1 MQIKEFSQPVTS
13 ARLNESMAKKFG
25 IRLDLEQFS
34 NVQLEDARNKLRTEI
49 SQFEMNESF
58 DSVYENS
65 QYQKKRMFLDVI
77 NQEML
82 EREEQGIVIDF
93 STGPE
98 TRNVFRSQAM
108 ESVSEQWVE
117 SAKRRLSQGEYSY
130 DDLVNELLVRYDL
143 DETTATR
150 VVRNVSIL
158 MNESE
163 EDKAAI
169 IMGSKDMV
177 DRITGWLED
186 TAAMKAET
194 LLELLDSIR
203 DQLGSD
209 KSEQFS
215 QAVKPALENLYST
228 LESTRTTLAQGVG
241 ILTGESAGPTM
252 GADTGMGMGGAAPDE
267 EAFPSGDDFG
277 ASEPAAGGDEA
288 AGRVKRE
295 SVEYSRKLGMMLAQS
310 KKK

>member
-25 IRLDLEQFS
+25 IRLNLEQFS

-82 EREEQGIVIDF
+82 EREEHGIVVDF

-98 TRNVFRSQAM
+98 TRSSFRSQAM

>member
-1 MQIKEFSQPVTS
+1 
-13 ARLNESMAKKFG
+13 MAKKFG

>member
-1 MQIKEFSQPVTS
+1 
-13 ARLNESMAKKFG
+13 
-25 IRLDLEQFS
+25 
-34 NVQLEDARNKLRTEI
+34 
-49 SQFEMNESF
+49 
-58 DSVYENS
+58 
-65 QYQKKRMFLDVI
+65 
-77 NQEML
+77 
-82 EREEQGIVIDF
+82 
-93 STGPE
+93 
-98 TRNVFRSQAM
+98 
-108 ESVSEQWVE
+108 
-117 SAKRRLSQGEYSY
+117 
-130 DDLVNELLVRYDL
+130 
-143 DETTATR
+143 
-150 VVRNVSIL
+150 

-228 LESTRTTLAQGVG
+228 LESTRTTLSQGVG

-310 KKK
+310 